1 MDIKDF
7 GRFLNDQQMN
17 KKGMSA
23 DHELYSNE
31 VLNSHQKNF
40 GVQVMFG
47 HGDTWR
53 GPAVGRIG
61 TCSGSGFQ

>member
-1 MDIKDF
+1 MS
-7 GRFLNDQQMN
+7 

-23 DHELYSNE
+23 GHELYSNE
-31 VLNSHQKNF
+31 VLNSHQKRF